1 MPIPKS
7 TIEKEAIELVSR
19 EVEAFRDEYAFITSK
34 VAFQM
39 RNIIEKARKNYY
51 GIFEE
56 PIDPNTGL
64 EKIWVPLTEWTVE
77 QYVKHID
84 LDLKDINIRATT
96 PRALHFSSIVR
107 NVLYRFL
114 KKLNFSDLLNEG
126 IRKFAIDGTWVQ
138 KSFKGFDP
146 KTQKQTLKTYQVDLL
161 NFFIDPSAKSIQD
174 APSVIERA
182 ILTPDEIETYRGVW
196 LNIDKIQFKK
206 KVSDLA
212 GEEVKEAS
220 SEVPAIDVW
229 ERWGKFPKY
238 FITGN
243 LSDKNVWTEGV
254 IIVSGL
260 NSQPVLHKILEVKKG
275 LKPYEEAWFRKV
287 PNRWF
292 GRGIPEMLM
301 KLQEYVNEVVNTRRN
316 NNLLIQNR
324 LFEIRK
330 GSGITPE
337 DLSKLIAGGGIL
349 VTEIG
354 RDIRE
359 LPVTDQRASSYNDE
373 VAIYNLAQ
381 KVTGSY
387 ELYQGERLPS
397 RLSATTAALITS
409 DVKTGYSLVQEQL
422 GTFLERL
429 VERHWL
435 PIIWEILDDQEILN
449 ILADAQ
455 ELEAFDKLII
465 EQKLEA
471 WIWDFVLKTGFWPEE
486 EDIEKAREDLKNELK
501 KFGKQRFVKIR
512 KNLIDISEYEID
524 VYVTGEKFDKAVLI
538 QNLNNLLM
546 TYARMTESALDVD
559 MVIKEVLDILGLG
572 SERFFK
578 PQKEKV
584 ALTKVP
590 PKVKEKTI
598 PETITEA
605 LTMGEEL

>member
-1 MPIPKS
+1 MAITKD
-7 TIEKEAIELVSR
+7 TIEKEAINLVSR
-19 EVEAFRDEYAFITSK
+19 EYQAYQDEYAFITPK

-39 RNIIEKARKNYY
+39 RSVIETCRKNYY
-51 GIFEE
+51 GIFDE
-56 PIDPNTGL
+56 PKDPNTGL
-64 EKIWVPLTEWTVE
+64 DKIWVPLTEWTVE
-77 QYVKHID
+77 QYVKHTDI
-84 LDLKDINIRATT
+84 DLKDVNLRATT
-96 PRALHFSSIVR
+96 SRAYRFSQIVR

-126 IRKFAIDGTWVQ
+126 NRKFAIDGTWVQ

-146 KTQKQTLKTYQVDLL
+146 KLGKQTLKTYQVDLL
-161 NFFIDPSAKSIQD
+161 NFFIDPAVKSIQS

-182 ILTPDEIETYRGVW
+182 ILTPDEIEGYRNIW
-196 LNIDKIQFKK
+196 INIDKIQFQKNL
-206 KVSDLA
+206 SDLSTQ
-212 GEEVKEAS
+212 ELKENS
-220 SEVPAIDVW
+220 SEVPVIDIW

-238 FITGN
+238 FITGKE
-243 LSDKNVWTEGV
+243 SDKNIWTEGV

-260 NSQPVLHKILEVKKG
+260 NSNPVLHKILETKKK
-275 LKPYEEAWFRKV
+275 LKPYEEAWFKKV
-287 PNRWF
+287 PNRWH
-292 GRGIPEMLM
+292 GRGIAEMLIG
-301 KLQEYVNEVVNTRRN
+301 LQEYVNEVVNTRRL

-330 GSGITPE
+330 GSGITPA
-337 DLSKLIAGGGIL
+337 DVAKLVAGGGIL

-373 VAIYNLAQ
+373 LAIYNLAQ

-422 GTFLERL
+422 GIFLRK
-429 VERHWL
+429 VIERHWL
-435 PIIWEILDDQEILN
+435 PIIWQVLDDNEILN

-455 ELEAFDKLII
+455 ELEAFDQLVI
-465 EQKLEA
+465 EQKLES

-486 EDIEKAREDLKNELK
+486 AEIEKAKEDLKNELK
-501 KFGKQRFVKIR
+501 KFGKQRFVKFK

-524 VYVTGEKFDKAVLI
+524 IYVTSEKFDKAVLI

-572 SERFFK
+572 GERFFK

-584 ALTKVP
+584 ALSKVP
-590 PKVKEKTI
+590 PKISAGTT
-598 PETITEA
+598 PAA
-605 LTMGEEL
+605 LTKALTLSEEL